1 MLTASG
7 GPFRTW
13 TAERIARASVD
24 EALAH
29 PNWSMGPKIT
39 IDSATLMNKGL
50 EVIEARWLFDTTPE
64 RIDVVVHP
72 QSVVHSLV
80 ELCDGSVLA
89 QLGVP
94 DMRVPIAVALA
105 WPERLPL
112 LGAASGLAREL
123 PPLDLAVAA
132 RLDFETPD
140 RKRFPCLDLAYAA
153 LRGDEAAPAAL
164 ERGERGVGRRV
175 PGACAFRS
183 RRSRRPTP
191 PCSTRIW
198 RARGCDPLRD
208 LDDVLEADAWAR
220 ARARGA
226 ALCGG
231 RCMTALSFVFA
242 FVLMLGVL
250 IFVHELGHFLVAK
263 LFDVK
268 VLKFSLGFGPAIG
281 IGRWR
286 LAFTRGETEYVVAW
300 FPLGGFVKMLG
311 ENPED
316 EVRAPASAGD
326 AAEGIAPPEPLDP
339 ADIPRAFNNKPAWQR
354 LLVLF
359 AGPGMNLL
367 LPVVIFAGVLAA
379 GMPRPEPV
387 IGTIEPNSPAARAGL
402 AVGDRVVAVGGEPVQ
417 WWDDVEDDLRARPGE
432 SVPIRV
438 QRGAQTIDASLS
450 LEDRAGMDAVGAPA
464 QIGWAGLGHSRLAA
478 VVGIPTANAPANA
491 TELRSGDRVV
501 AVAGEA
507 VEDWVGFASRYA
519 AASGGGVAVR
529 VARLEDGRTEPR
541 TLELTLPAL
550 GSADALGV
558 VPATVLVAGTTP
570 GSPAEEAGLRGGDL
584 IVAVDGAPVGS
595 FAAFSELVRASGG
608 RALQIAYARAGERRE
623 IPVSPQLLEADTG
636 LGIPEERYLIG
647 ITAHAASVQGAVGID
662 QETNPL
668 VSVPRAAGMTAE
680 LTRTF
685 LGGLK
690 RLVSGDVSRKQL
702 AGPIGIAEIAH
713 NAFEQGW
720 FAYLT
725 TLILISINLA
735 VLNLLPIPVLDGGQ
749 ALLIAIE
756 GVKRSPLSIRTREIV
771 QQIGV
776 TVMVMLMGLA
786 FWNDLS
792 RHWSRFVDWVRHSA
806 GL

>member
-1 MLTASG
+1 MS
-7 GPFRTW
+7 
-13 TAERIARASVD
+13 
-24 EALAH
+24 
-29 PNWSMGPKIT
+29 
-39 IDSATLMNKGL
+39 
-50 EVIEARWLFDTTPE
+50 
-64 RIDVVVHP
+64 
-72 QSVVHSLV
+72 
-80 ELCDGSVLA
+80 
-89 QLGVP
+89 
-94 DMRVPIAVALA
+94 
-105 WPERLPL
+105 
-112 LGAASGLAREL
+112 
-123 PPLDLAVAA
+123 
-132 RLDFETPD
+132 
-140 RKRFPCLDLAYAA
+140 
-153 LRGDEAAPAAL
+153 
-164 ERGERGVGRRV
+164 
-175 PGACAFRS
+175 
-183 RRSRRPTP
+183 
-191 PCSTRIW
+191 
-198 RARGCDPLRD
+198 
-208 LDDVLEADAWAR
+208 
-220 ARARGA
+220 
-226 ALCGG
+226 
-231 RCMTALSFVFA
+231 ALSFVFA

-250 IFVHELGHFLVAK
+250 VFVHELGHFLVAK

-281 IGRWR
+281 IGKYR

-311 ENPED
+311 ENPDE
-316 EVRAPASAGD
+316 EVREPAEGES
-326 AAEGIAPPEPLDP
+326 AAEFEPVEPIDP
-339 ADIPRAFNNKPAWQR
+339 ADIPRAFNNKPVWQR

-359 AGPGMNLL
+359 AGPAMNLL
-367 LPVVIFAGVLAA
+367 LPVVIFVGVLTV

-387 IGTIEPNSPAARAGL
+387 IGTIEPGSPAAKAGL
-402 AVGDRVVAVGGEPVQ
+402 AVGDRVVAVRGEPVL
-417 WWDDVEDDLRARPGE
+417 WWDAVEDDLRARPGE

-438 QRGAQTIDASLS
+438 ERDGASIDAALA

-464 QIGWAGLGHSRLAA
+464 QVGWSGLGHSRLAA
-478 VVGIPTANAPANA
+478 IAGIPTANAPANQ
-491 TELRSGDRVV
+491 TGLRSGDRIV
-501 AVAGEA
+501 AVAGDD

-519 AASGGGVAVR
+519 AAGNSGDVVVR
-529 VARLEDGRTEPR
+529 VERLAEGQTKPEEQ
-541 TLELTLPAL
+541 ELTLPAL
-550 GSADALGV
+550 GSVEALGV

-570 GSPAEEAGLRGGDL
+570 DSPAAKADLRAGDL

-608 RALQIAYARAGERRE
+608 RALEITYARGGERHE
-623 IPVSPQLLEADTG
+623 ISVKPQMLEADTG

-647 ITAHAASVQGAVGID
+647 ITAHAAAVQGAVGID
-662 QETNPL
+662 RETNPL
-668 VSVPRAAGMTAE
+668 VSIPRAVGMTAE
-680 LTRTF
+680 LTKTF
-685 LGGLK
+685 LAGLK

-756 GVKRSPLSIRTREIV
+756 GIKRSPLSIRTRDIV

-792 RHWSRFVDWVRHSA
+792 RHWSRLVDWVRHSA

>member
-1 MLTASG
+1 
-7 GPFRTW
+7 
-13 TAERIARASVD
+13 
-24 EALAH
+24 
-29 PNWSMGPKIT
+29 
-39 IDSATLMNKGL
+39 
-50 EVIEARWLFDTTPE
+50 
-64 RIDVVVHP
+64 
-72 QSVVHSLV
+72 
-80 ELCDGSVLA
+80 
-89 QLGVP
+89 
-94 DMRVPIAVALA
+94 
-105 WPERLPL
+105 
-112 LGAASGLAREL
+112 
-123 PPLDLAVAA
+123 
-132 RLDFETPD
+132 
-140 RKRFPCLDLAYAA
+140 
-153 LRGDEAAPAAL
+153 
-164 ERGERGVGRRV
+164 
-175 PGACAFRS
+175 
-183 RRSRRPTP
+183 
-191 PCSTRIW
+191 
-198 RARGCDPLRD
+198 
-208 LDDVLEADAWAR
+208 
-220 ARARGA
+220 
-226 ALCGG
+226 
-231 RCMTALSFVFA
+231 MTALSFVFA

-250 IFVHELGHFLVAK
+250 VFVHELGHFLVAK

-316 EVRAPASAGD
+316 EVREASAGEV
-326 AAEGIAPPEPLDP
+326 AEGVAPPAADGTGGQALCAMPIDP
-339 ADIPRAFNNKPAWQR
+339 ADIPRAFNNKPVWQR

-367 LPVVIFAGVLAA
+367 LPVVIFIGALAV

-387 IGTIEPNSPAARAGL
+387 IGTIEPGSPAAKAGL
-402 AVGDRVVAVGGEPVQ
+402 AVGDRVVAVGGTQVQ

-432 SVPIRV
+432 SVAIRV
-438 QRGAQTIDASLS
+438 QRDAQTIDTSLS
-450 LEDRAGMDAVGAPA
+450 LEDRTGMDAVGAPA

-478 VVGIPTANAPANA
+478 VVGIPTADAPANE

-519 AASGGGVAVR
+519 GAGRGGTVAVR
-529 VARLEDGRTEPR
+529 VERLEGGQTKPK
-541 TLELTLPAL
+541 TLELKLPAL
-550 GSADALGV
+550 GSVEALGA

-570 GSPAEEAGLRGGDL
+570 GSPADKAELRAGDL

-608 RALQIAYARAGERRE
+608 RALQIAYARAGERHE
-623 IPVSPQLLEADTG
+623 IRVQPQMLEADTG

-647 ITAHAASVQGAVGID
+647 ITAHAAAVQGAVGID

-668 VSVPRAAGMTAE
+668 VAVPRAAGMTAE
-680 LTRTF
+680 LTKTF
-685 LGGLK
+685 LAGLK

-756 GVKRSPLSIRTREIV
+756 GVKRSPLSMRTRDIV

>member
-1 MLTASG
+1 
-7 GPFRTW
+7 
-13 TAERIARASVD
+13 
-24 EALAH
+24 
-29 PNWSMGPKIT
+29 
-39 IDSATLMNKGL
+39 
-50 EVIEARWLFDTTPE
+50 
-64 RIDVVVHP
+64 
-72 QSVVHSLV
+72 
-80 ELCDGSVLA
+80 
-89 QLGVP
+89 
-94 DMRVPIAVALA
+94 
-105 WPERLPL
+105 
-112 LGAASGLAREL
+112 
-123 PPLDLAVAA
+123 
-132 RLDFETPD
+132 
-140 RKRFPCLDLAYAA
+140 
-153 LRGDEAAPAAL
+153 
-164 ERGERGVGRRV
+164 
-175 PGACAFRS
+175 
-183 RRSRRPTP
+183 
-191 PCSTRIW
+191 
-198 RARGCDPLRD
+198 
-208 LDDVLEADAWAR
+208 
-220 ARARGA
+220 
-226 ALCGG
+226 
-231 RCMTALSFVFA
+231 MTALSFVFA

-250 IFVHELGHFLVAK
+250 VFVHELGHFLVAK

-281 IGRWR
+281 IGSWR

-316 EVRAPASAGD
+316 EVREGSAGD
-326 AAEGIAPPEPLDP
+326 AAEGVPPPEPDDTEGQALRAMPIDP
-339 ADIPRAFNNKPAWQR
+339 ADIPRAFNNKPVWQR

-367 LPVVIFAGVLAA
+367 LPVVIFIGVLAV

-387 IGTIEPNSPAARAGL
+387 IGTIEPGSPAAKAGL
-402 AVGDRVVAVGGEPVQ
+402 VVGDRVVAVGGNQVQ

-438 QRGAQTIDASLS
+438 QRDTQTIDASLS

-478 VVGIPTANAPANA
+478 VVGIPTANAPANQ

-501 AVAGEA
+501 AVGGEE
-507 VEDWVGFASRYA
+507 VTDWVGFASRYA
-519 AASGGGVAVR
+519 AAGNTGAVAMR
-529 VARLEDGRTEPR
+529 VERLEDGQREPK
-541 TLELTLPAL
+541 TVEVKLPAL
-550 GSADALGV
+550 GSVEALGV

-570 GSPAEEAGLRGGDL
+570 GSPAEKAELRAGDL
-584 IVAVDGAPVGS
+584 IVSVDGAPVGS

-608 RALQIAYARAGERRE
+608 RALQIAYARGGERHE
-623 IPVSPQLLEADTG
+623 IRVQPQMLEADSG

-647 ITAHAASVQGAVGID
+647 ITAHAAAVQGAVGVD
-662 QETNPL
+662 RETNPL
-668 VSVPRAAGMTAE
+668 VSVPRAVGMTAE
-680 LTRTF
+680 LTKTF
-685 LGGLK
+685 LSGLK

-756 GVKRSPLSIRTREIV
+756 GVKRSPLSIRTRDIV

>member
-1 MLTASG
+1 
-7 GPFRTW
+7 
-13 TAERIARASVD
+13 
-24 EALAH
+24 
-29 PNWSMGPKIT
+29 
-39 IDSATLMNKGL
+39 
-50 EVIEARWLFDTTPE
+50 
-64 RIDVVVHP
+64 
-72 QSVVHSLV
+72 
-80 ELCDGSVLA
+80 
-89 QLGVP
+89 
-94 DMRVPIAVALA
+94 
-105 WPERLPL
+105 
-112 LGAASGLAREL
+112 
-123 PPLDLAVAA
+123 
-132 RLDFETPD
+132 
-140 RKRFPCLDLAYAA
+140 
-153 LRGDEAAPAAL
+153 
-164 ERGERGVGRRV
+164 
-175 PGACAFRS
+175 
-183 RRSRRPTP
+183 
-191 PCSTRIW
+191 
-198 RARGCDPLRD
+198 
-208 LDDVLEADAWAR
+208 
-220 ARARGA
+220 
-226 ALCGG
+226 
-231 RCMTALSFVFA
+231 MTALSFVFA

-250 IFVHELGHFLVAK
+250 VFVHELGHFLVAK

-281 IGRWR
+281 IGKYR

-311 ENPED
+311 ENSDE
-316 EVRAPASAGD
+316 EVRELRDGEV
-326 AAEGIAPPEPLDP
+326 AEDLPPPESDDTEGQALRAMRIDP
-339 ADIPRAFNNKPAWQR
+339 ADIPRAFNNKPVWQR

-359 AGPGMNLL
+359 AGPAMNLL
-367 LPVVIFAGVLAA
+367 LPVVIFIGVLSV

-387 IGTIEPNSPAARAGL
+387 IGTIEPGSPAAKAGL
-402 AVGDRVVAVGGEPVQ
+402 SVGDRVVSVRGEPVL
-417 WWDDVEDDLRARPGE
+417 WWDAIEDDLRARPGE

-438 QRGAQTIDASLS
+438 QRGAETIDTALA

-464 QIGWAGLGHSRLAA
+464 QVGWSGLGHSRLAA
-478 VVGIPTANAPANA
+478 VVGIPTADAPANH
-491 TELRSGDRVV
+491 TNLRSGDRVV
-501 AVAGEA
+501 AVAGEE

-519 AASGGGVAVR
+519 AAGSSGEVAVR
-529 VARLEDGRTEPR
+529 ALRLEDGQTEPQKHD
-541 TLELTLPAL
+541 LTLPAL
-550 GSADALGV
+550 GSVEALGV

-570 GSPAEEAGLRGGDL
+570 GSPAEQAEIRAGDL

-608 RALQIAYARAGERRE
+608 RALQISYARGGERHE
-623 IPVSPQLLEADTG
+623 ISVKPQMLEADTG

-647 ITAHAASVQGAVGID
+647 ITAHAAAVQGAVGVD

-668 VSVPRAAGMTAE
+668 VSVPRAIGMTAE
-680 LTRTF
+680 LTKTF
-685 LGGLK
+685 LSGLK

-756 GVKRSPLSIRTREIV
+756 GVKRSPLSVRTRDIV

-792 RHWSRFVDWVRHSA
+792 RHWSRLVDWVRHSA

>member
-1 MLTASG
+1 
-7 GPFRTW
+7 
-13 TAERIARASVD
+13 
-24 EALAH
+24 
-29 PNWSMGPKIT
+29 
-39 IDSATLMNKGL
+39 
-50 EVIEARWLFDTTPE
+50 
-64 RIDVVVHP
+64 
-72 QSVVHSLV
+72 
-80 ELCDGSVLA
+80 
-89 QLGVP
+89 
-94 DMRVPIAVALA
+94 
-105 WPERLPL
+105 
-112 LGAASGLAREL
+112 
-123 PPLDLAVAA
+123 
-132 RLDFETPD
+132 
-140 RKRFPCLDLAYAA
+140 
-153 LRGDEAAPAAL
+153 
-164 ERGERGVGRRV
+164 
-175 PGACAFRS
+175 
-183 RRSRRPTP
+183 
-191 PCSTRIW
+191 
-198 RARGCDPLRD
+198 
-208 LDDVLEADAWAR
+208 
-220 ARARGA
+220 
-226 ALCGG
+226 
-231 RCMTALSFVFA
+231 MTALSFVFA

-250 IFVHELGHFLVAK
+250 VFVHELGHFLVAK

-316 EVRAPASAGD
+316 EVREGGAGE
-326 AAEGIAPPEPLDP
+326 AEEGVSPPESDDTEGQALRAMRIDP
-339 ADIPRAFNNKPAWQR
+339 ADIPRAFNNKPVWQR

-367 LPVVIFAGVLAA
+367 LPVVIFIGVLAV

-387 IGTIEPNSPAARAGL
+387 IGTIEPGSPAAKAGL
-402 AVGDRVVAVGGEPVQ
+402 SVGDRIVAVGGKQVQ

-438 QRGAQTIDASLS
+438 QRDAQAIDASLS

-478 VVGIPTANAPANA
+478 VVGIPTANAPANQ

-507 VEDWVGFASRYA
+507 VEDWVGFASHYA
-519 AASGGGVAVR
+519 AGGSSGEVALRVERIEGGQA
-529 VARLEDGRTEPR
+529 EPK
-541 TLELTLPAL
+541 TLELKLPAL
-550 GSADALGV
+550 GSVETLGV

-570 GSPAEEAGLRGGDL
+570 GSPAEKAELRAGDL

-608 RALQIAYARAGERRE
+608 RALQIAYARAGERHE
-623 IPVSPQLLEADTG
+623 IRVQPQMLEADTG

-647 ITAHAASVQGAVGID
+647 ITAHAAAVQGAVGVD
-662 QETNPL
+662 RERNPL

-680 LTRTF
+680 LTKTF
-685 LGGLK
+685 LAGLK

-756 GVKRSPLSIRTREIV
+756 GVKRSPLSIRTRDIV

>member
-1 MLTASG
+1 
-7 GPFRTW
+7 
-13 TAERIARASVD
+13 
-24 EALAH
+24 
-29 PNWSMGPKIT
+29 
-39 IDSATLMNKGL
+39 
-50 EVIEARWLFDTTPE
+50 
-64 RIDVVVHP
+64 
-72 QSVVHSLV
+72 
-80 ELCDGSVLA
+80 
-89 QLGVP
+89 
-94 DMRVPIAVALA
+94 
-105 WPERLPL
+105 
-112 LGAASGLAREL
+112 
-123 PPLDLAVAA
+123 
-132 RLDFETPD
+132 
-140 RKRFPCLDLAYAA
+140 
-153 LRGDEAAPAAL
+153 
-164 ERGERGVGRRV
+164 
-175 PGACAFRS
+175 
-183 RRSRRPTP
+183 
-191 PCSTRIW
+191 
-198 RARGCDPLRD
+198 
-208 LDDVLEADAWAR
+208 
-220 ARARGA
+220 
-226 ALCGG
+226 
-231 RCMTALSFVFA
+231 MTALSFVFA

-250 IFVHELGHFLVAK
+250 VFVHELGHFLVAK

-281 IGRWR
+281 IGSWR

-316 EVRAPASAGD
+316 EVREGSAGD
-326 AAEGIAPPEPLDP
+326 AAEGVPPPEPDDTEGQALRAMPIDP
-339 ADIPRAFNNKPAWQR
+339 ADIPRAFNNKPVWQR

-367 LPVVIFAGVLAA
+367 LPVVIFIGVLAV

-387 IGTIEPNSPAARAGL
+387 IGTIEPGSPAAKAGL
-402 AVGDRVVAVGGEPVQ
+402 VVGDRVVAVGGNQVQ

-438 QRGAQTIDASLS
+438 QRDTQTIDASLS

-478 VVGIPTANAPANA
+478 VVGIPTANAPANQ

-501 AVAGEA
+501 AVGGEE
-507 VEDWVGFASRYA
+507 VTDWVGFASRYA
-519 AASGGGVAVR
+519 AAGNTGAVAMR
-529 VARLEDGRTEPR
+529 VERLEDGQREPK
-541 TLELTLPAL
+541 TVEVKLPAL
-550 GSADALGV
+550 GSVEALGV

-570 GSPAEEAGLRGGDL
+570 GSPAEKAELRAGDL
-584 IVAVDGAPVGS
+584 IVSVDGAPVGS

-608 RALQIAYARAGERRE
+608 RALQIAYARGGERHE
-623 IPVSPQLLEADTG
+623 IRVQPQMLEADTG

-647 ITAHAASVQGAVGID
+647 ITAHAAAVQGAVGVD
-662 QETNPL
+662 RETNPL
-668 VSVPRAAGMTAE
+668 VSVPRAVGMTAE
-680 LTRTF
+680 LTKTF
-685 LGGLK
+685 LSGLK

-756 GVKRSPLSIRTREIV
+756 GVKRSPLSIRTRDIV

>member
-1 MLTASG
+1 
-7 GPFRTW
+7 
-13 TAERIARASVD
+13 
-24 EALAH
+24 
-29 PNWSMGPKIT
+29 
-39 IDSATLMNKGL
+39 
-50 EVIEARWLFDTTPE
+50 
-64 RIDVVVHP
+64 
-72 QSVVHSLV
+72 
-80 ELCDGSVLA
+80 
-89 QLGVP
+89 
-94 DMRVPIAVALA
+94 
-105 WPERLPL
+105 
-112 LGAASGLAREL
+112 
-123 PPLDLAVAA
+123 
-132 RLDFETPD
+132 
-140 RKRFPCLDLAYAA
+140 
-153 LRGDEAAPAAL
+153 
-164 ERGERGVGRRV
+164 
-175 PGACAFRS
+175 
-183 RRSRRPTP
+183 
-191 PCSTRIW
+191 
-198 RARGCDPLRD
+198 
-208 LDDVLEADAWAR
+208 
-220 ARARGA
+220 
-226 ALCGG
+226 
-231 RCMTALSFVFA
+231 MTALSFVFA

-250 IFVHELGHFLVAK
+250 VFVHEFGHFLVAK

-316 EVRAPASAGD
+316 EVREAGAGEVAEGVAPPASD
-326 AAEGIAPPEPLDP
+326 HTEGQALSAMPIDP
-339 ADIPRAFNNKPAWQR
+339 ADIPRAFNNKPVWQR

-367 LPVVIFAGVLAA
+367 LPVVIFIGVLAV

-387 IGTIEPNSPAARAGL
+387 IGTIEPGSPAANAGL
-402 AVGDRVVAVGGEPVQ
+402 AVGDRVVAVGGKQVQ
-417 WWDDVEDDLRARPGE
+417 WWDDVEDALRARPGE
-432 SVPIRV
+432 SVAIRV
-438 QRGAQTIDASLS
+438 QRDAQTIDASLP

-478 VVGIPTANAPANA
+478 VIGIPTANAPANQ

-501 AVAGEA
+501 AVGGEA
-507 VEDWVGFASRYA
+507 VEDWIGFASRYA
-519 AASGGGVAVR
+519 AAGSSGEVAVR
-529 VARLEDGRTEPR
+529 VERLEGGQTQPK
-541 TLELTLPAL
+541 TLELKLPAL
-550 GSADALGV
+550 GSVEALGV

-570 GSPAEEAGLRGGDL
+570 GSPAEKAELRAGDL

-608 RALQIAYARAGERRE
+608 RALQIAYARAGERHE
-623 IPVSPQLLEADTG
+623 IRVQPQMLEADTG

-647 ITAHAASVQGAVGID
+647 ITAHAAAVQGTVGID
-662 QETNPL
+662 RETNPL
-668 VSVPRAAGMTAE
+668 VSVPRAVGMTAE
-680 LTRTF
+680 LTSTF
-685 LGGLK
+685 LAGLK

-756 GVKRSPLSIRTREIV
+756 GVKRSPLSIRTRDIV